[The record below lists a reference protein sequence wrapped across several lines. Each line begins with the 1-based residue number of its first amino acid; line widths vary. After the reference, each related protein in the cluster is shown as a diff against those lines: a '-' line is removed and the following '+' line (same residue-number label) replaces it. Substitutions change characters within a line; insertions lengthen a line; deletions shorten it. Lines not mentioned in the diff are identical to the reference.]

1 MGVNGTTFAV
11 AAGRRLV
18 AAAAAI
24 ALATIAPLPPAVALS
39 AATPQTTL
47 HAVYII
53 SISGLAIGRAEVKA
67 RFTDRGYAAA
77 ITGSTYGIT
86 RFVSDA
92 SATLAGAGRILGD
105 AIVPA
110 SYNLETNDSGFDTSV
125 SMSMRSGSVVGLQAL
140 PTLPKEPDRVP
151 FAPDARQNVVDP
163 VGAFIV
169 ALDKPGTADNS
180 VCNRTVHVFDGW
192 KRYDVRLSYKE
203 THTGSDGGSVYVCA
217 ARYVPVAGHRTSDD
231 SVTYMADNT
240 RLEVWLSA
248 VPGTRYMVP
257 SHFLIGTKI
266 GDLVINART
275 FETIDEATQ
284 ASVD

>member
-1 MGVNGTTFAV
+1 MGVNPTTIAV
-11 AAGRRLV
+11 AAGRRVV
-18 AAAAAI
+18 AAATLALAAI
-24 ALATIAPLPPAVALS
+24 APLAPAAALS
-39 AATPQTTL
+39 TPAPQTTL

-105 AIVPA
+105 TITPA
-110 SYNLETNDSGFDTSV
+110 SYNLETSDSGFDTSV
-125 SMSMRSGSVVGLQAL
+125 SMTMRGGSVVGLQAL
-140 PTLPKEPDRVP
+140 PNLPKEDDRVP
-151 FAPDARQNVVDP
+151 FPPDARQNVVDP
-163 VGAFIV
+163 VGAFVV
-169 ALDKPGTADNS
+169 ALDKPGAADTS

-203 THTGSDGGSVYVCA
+203 THTNSDGSNVYVCA

-257 SHFLIGTKI
+257 SHVLVGTKI

-275 FETIDEATQ
+275 FETLDEAQQ
-284 ASVD
+284 ASAD

>member
-1 MGVNGTTFAV
+1 MNATTIAV
-11 AAGRRLV
+11 AAGRRAV
-18 AAAAAI
+18 AAAAL
-24 ALATIAPLPPAVALS
+24 ALAALAPLPAAVALS
-39 AATPQTTL
+39 SSPPQTTL

-105 AIVPA
+105 TIVPA

-125 SMSMRSGSVVGLQAL
+125 SMTMRGGSVIGLQAL
-140 PTLPKEPDRVP
+140 PNLPKEDDRVP
-151 FAPDARQNVVDP
+151 FPPDARQNVVDP

-169 ALDKPGTADNS
+169 ALDKPGAASAS
-180 VCNRTVHVFDGW
+180 VCNRTVRVFDGW

-203 THTGSDGGSVYVCA
+203 KRSGSDGADVYVCA

-257 SHFLIGTKI
+257 DHVLIGTKV

-275 FETIDEATQ
+275 FETVDEQQ